1 MPCAVYY
8 VTVPMEF
15 AAYGGM
21 GCNLRYGLGL
31 GAIDGTILM
40 FSFDCCYWQQMFWG
54 HHPRSSYVGLMVL
67 LFFALEEAFFVA
79 VGVL

>member
-1 MPCAVYY
+1 LCSVLRHGSDGI
-8 VTVPMEF
+8 
-15 AAYGGM
+15 AAYEVM

-67 LFFALEEAFFVA
+67 LFFALEEAFFVV

>member
-1 MPCAVYY
+1 
-8 VTVPMEF
+8 MEF

-54 HHPRSSYVGLMVL
+54 HHP
-67 LFFALEEAFFVA
+67 
-79 VGVL
+79 